1 MWILGKFGCG
11 RLCFQLNS
19 DGLCWILV
27 FVHKV
32 GNFWVDGFRSF
43 CFCEVNRANGG
54 CFRG

>member
-32 GNFWVDGFRSF
+32 GNFWVDGFASF